1 MAASL
6 EVNKVLAAILTA
18 GIIASGT
25 GVVSRM
31 IFHPRAPE
39 KNAYPIEV
47 TEAAG
52 GGAKAAKE
60 EAAPPIAVLLASAS
74 AEKGATI
81 AKACHACH
89 NLGKGDPNK
98 IGPHLYD
105 VLGRDIASI
114 SDFSYSDALKKIGG
128 KWDYDKLNEF
138 LTSPKAFAP
147 GTKMTFIGLKKP
159 EDRADVILYLRSL
172 ADSPEP
178 LPAPPPATAAAP
190 AGQQPTAQKE
200 AAATPAKAQP
210 AGQKPAAQAQP
221 AEQKQAAETPAPA
234 PSAEQKPAAATAA
247 QAQPTEQKPAAETP
261 AQAQPA
267 EQKQAAE
274 APAQAQTAE
283 QKPAAETAAQA
294 QPAEQQ
300 AAAEP
305 AQAGG
310 QPAAA
315 GGDFGQL
322 LAAADPAQGEHDAK
336 ICKACHNF
344 EAGAGNKIGP
354 DLHGVV
360 GRKIASVEGFTY
372 SSALQGKEGV
382 WDYDKLNEFLTS
394 PRAFAP
400 GTKMTFVGLK
410 KPEQRAAVI
419 AYLRSITDNPPP
431 LPGKS

>member
-47 TEAAG
+47 TETAG

-190 AGQQPTAQKE
+190 AGQQPAAQKE
-200 AAATPAKAQP
+200 AAATPAQAQP
-210 AGQKPAAQAQP
+210 AEQKPAAQAQP
-221 AEQKQAAETPAPA
+221 AEQKQAAETPPPA
-234 PSAEQKPAAATAA
+234 PSAEQKPAA
-247 QAQPTEQKPAAETP
+247 EQRSRPSRSRRRN

-274 APAQAQTAE
+274 APAQAQPAE
-283 QKPAAETAAQA
+283 QKQAAETPAQA
-294 QPAEQQ
+294 QPAEQKP
-300 AAAEP
+300 AAAESAP
-305 AQAGG
+305 AGAQPAGG
-310 QPAAA
+310 
-315 GGDFGQL
+315 GGDFAQL

>member
-1 MAASL
+1 MASSL

-25 GVVSRM
+25 GVVSR
-31 IFHPRAPE
+31 IIYHPHEPE

-47 TEAAG
+47 TETAG

-60 EAAPPIAVLLASAS
+60 EAAPPIAVLLQSAS

-81 AKACHACH
+81 VKACHACH

-98 IGPHLYD
+98 IGPHLYG
-105 VLGRDIASI
+105 VLGRDVASV
-114 SDFSYSDALKKIGG
+114 SDFSYSDALKKVGG
-128 KWDYDKLNEF
+128 KWDYDRLNEF

-159 EDRADVILYLRSL
+159 EDRADVILFLRSL

-190 AGQQPTAQKE
+190 AGQEQ
-200 AAATPAKAQP
+200 AAEKPGQAQP
-210 AGQKPAAQAQP
+210 AGQKQAAEQPAPAQA
-221 AEQKQAAETPAPA
+221 AEQKQAAEQPAPA
-234 PSAEQKPAAATAA
+234 QAAEPKQAAA
-247 QAQPTEQKPAAETP
+247 EKPE
-261 AQAQPA
+261 QAQPA
-267 EQKQAAE
+267 EEK
-274 APAQAQTAE
+274 
-283 QKPAAETAAQA
+283 
-294 QPAEQQ
+294 Q

-305 AQAGG
+305 AAKEPAGG
-310 QPAAA
+310 QAA
-315 GGDFGQL
+315 GGGGDFAQL
-322 LAAADPAQGEHDAK
+322 LAAADPATGEHDAK

-372 SSALQGKEGV
+372 SSALQGKDGV
-382 WDYDKLNEFLTS
+382 WDYDHLNEFLTS
-394 PRAFAP
+394 PKAFAP

-431 LPGKS
+431 LPGGG